1 LFQGSAGV
9 AAPRASAEPGDL
21 HRNYLVAE
29 RFREA
34 AALLAEQAASPF
46 RVRAF
51 RRAADTVDGL
61 GRDVGEILER
71 DGLAGLDALPGIG
84 RGIASAIDE
93 LVRTG
98 RWSQLERLRGGAEPE
113 PLFRTIPGV
122 GPVLAQRIHDAL
134 HVESLAALEI
144 AAHDGRLA
152 ALPGVGTRR
161 ATAIAAGLAA
171 RLGRARGVPVRPP
184 AEPSV
189 SLLLEIDREYR
200 EQAERL
206 PRIAPRRFNPTGE
219 RWLPVLHAER
229 DGWHFTALYS
239 NTALAHRLGRTR
251 DWVVVYFHADH
262 APEGRRTMVTET
274 RGPLAGRRV
283 VRGREVECAGTTPPT
298 SARRRRRESRRSV
311 PPAPRPLSGRAAGGT
326 AAPPRAP

>member
-1 LFQGSAGV
+1 LLVRDAAGA
-9 AAPRASAEPGDL
+9 AAPRPGPDVGDL
-21 HRNYLVAE
+21 DRNHLVAE
-29 RFREA
+29 RLREA
-34 AALLAEQAASPF
+34 AALLEEQAASPF

-61 GRDVGEILER
+61 RRDVGEIVER

-122 GPVLAQRIHDAL
+122 GPVLAQRIHDVL
-134 HVESLAALEI
+134 HVESLPALEI

-152 ALPGVGTRR
+152 ALPGVGARR
-161 ATAIAAGLAA
+161 AAAIAAGLAA

-189 SLLLEIDREYR
+189 SLLLDVDREYR
-200 EQAERL
+200 ERAGRL

-229 DGWHFTALYS
+229 GGWHFTALYS

-262 APEGRRTMVTET
+262 APEGQRTVVTET
-274 RGPLAGRRV
+274 RGPLAGHRV
-283 VRGREVECAGTTPPT
+283 VRGREAECGGQGASDVRT
-298 SARRRRRESRRSV
+298 
-311 PPAPRPLSGRAAGGT
+311 RAERGA
-326 AAPPRAP
+326 

>member
-1 LFQGSAGV
+1 
-9 AAPRASAEPGDL
+9 
-21 HRNYLVAE
+21 VAE
-29 RFREA
+29 RLREA
-34 AALLAEQAASPF
+34 AALLEEQAANSF

-61 GRDVGEILER
+61 PRDVGEILER
-71 DGLAGLDALPGIG
+71 DGLHGLDALPGIG
-84 RGIASAIDE
+84 RAIAAAIEE

-98 RWSQLERLRGGAEPE
+98 RWAQLERLRGGAEPE
-113 PLFRTIPGV
+113 PLLRTVPGV
-122 GPVLAQRIHDAL
+122 GPVLARRIHDVL

-161 ATAIAAGLAA
+161 AAAIAAGLAA
-171 RLGRARGVPVRPP
+171 RLGRARGVAVRPP

-189 SLLLEIDREYR
+189 SLILDVDREYR
-200 EQAERL
+200 GKADRL

-219 RWLPVLHAER
+219 RWLPVLHTER
-229 DGWHFTALYS
+229 GDWHFTALYS

-262 APEGRRTMVTET
+262 EPEGQRTVVTET
-274 RGPLAGRRV
+274 RGPLTGQRV
-283 VRGREVECAGTTPPT
+283 VRGREGELDATASTIRRSSARKPSTPPL
-298 SARRRRRESRRSV
+298 
-311 PPAPRPLSGRAAGGT
+311 RPQLMT
-326 AAPPRAP
+326 

>member
-1 LFQGSAGV
+1 VGAPRQGSDV
-9 AAPRASAEPGDL
+9 ADL
-21 HRNYLVAE
+21 GRNHLVAE
-29 RFREA
+29 RLREA
-34 AALLAEQAASPF
+34 AALLEEQAASLF

-61 GRDVGEILER
+61 RRDVGEILER
-71 DGLAGLDALPGIG
+71 EGLAGLDALPAVGP
-84 RGIASAIDE
+84 GIAAAIDE

-98 RWSQLERLRGGAEPE
+98 RWAQLERLRGGAEPE
-113 PLFRTIPGV
+113 PLLRTIPGV
-122 GPVLAQRIHDAL
+122 GPVLARRIHDVL

-152 ALPGVGTRR
+152 ALPGVGRRR
-161 ATAIAAGLAA
+161 AAAMAAGLAA

-189 SLLLEIDREYR
+189 RLLLDVDDEYR
-200 EQAERL
+200 EKADRL
-206 PRIAPRRFNPTGE
+206 PRIAPKRFNPTGE
-219 RWLPVLHAER
+219 RWLPVLHTER
-229 DGWHFTALYS
+229 GDWRFTALYS

-262 APEGRRTMVTET
+262 EPEGQRTVVTET

-283 VRGREVECAGTTPPT
+283 VRGREAECGTHITAEIAT
-298 SARRRRRESRRSV
+298 RTAREPSD
-311 PPAPRPLSGRAAGGT
+311 PAPAQR
-326 AAPPRAP
+326 